1 MLICR
6 FSHPPEVSMFG
17 LGFGELLLI
26 LAVALIVIGPK
37 KLPGV
42 AQALGR
48 GLAEFRK
55 ITDDVQRT
63 IQKEMHAPL
72 REDILRDLDTAR
84 AQVKPGPPPSDES
97 APETPP
103 SPATS
108 QENPSEDGSTR
119 QEPGQDPTA

>member
-1 MLICR
+1 
-6 FSHPPEVSMFG
+6 MFG

-48 GLAEFRK
+48 GLAEFRR
-55 ITDDVQRT
+55 ITDDVQKT

-72 REDILRDLDTAR
+72 REDILRDLETAR
-84 AQVKPGPPPSDES
+84 AQVKPGPPPSDTP
-97 APETPP
+97 APDAPGEPDHPTQEPP
-103 SPATS
+103 SDDASNS
-108 QENPSEDGSTR
+108 QEPN
-119 QEPGQDPTA
+119 QEPTA